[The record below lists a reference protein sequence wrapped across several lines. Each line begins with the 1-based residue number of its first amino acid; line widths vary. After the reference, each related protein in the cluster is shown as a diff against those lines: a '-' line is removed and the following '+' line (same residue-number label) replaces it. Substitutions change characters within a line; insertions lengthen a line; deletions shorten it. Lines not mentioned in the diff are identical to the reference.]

1 MIEIKNRIQD
11 SIDLK
16 KKILSNSYLI
26 GNLNK
31 SIKVIVK
38 CIRQEGK
45 IMIAGN
51 GGSAADAQHFAG
63 ELVGKFLIK
72 RKALPAIALTTD
84 TSIITSLSN
93 DISYDIIF
101 QRQLEAISKNDDVFI
116 GLSTSGNSKNIIEA
130 MKYCR
135 ENGIITIGITGETG
149 GKMKELSDLLIN
161 VPSNETQ
168 RIQESHL
175 MIYHIICE
183 FVEQQFINDKES

>member
-1 MIEIKNRIQD
+1 
-11 SIDLK
+11 
-16 KKILSNSYLI
+16 
-26 GNLNK
+26 
-31 SIKVIVK
+31 
-38 CIRQEGK
+38 
-45 IMIAGN
+45 MIAGN